1 MARRLTETLY
11 FVRNMD
17 DAIQFYTQQVGF
29 AVEQRFD
36 WGFTVLTV
44 DGDNRLGLVLESEWE
59 REYPDEDE
67 LPRPRIAIQSDN
79 FHAELNRLRMHG
91 IPFGTIRGEAG
102 TRQSVTFFDPD
113 ENPVFLWA
121 DPAEPLV
128 SA

>member
-29 AVEQRFD
+29 AVDERFD
-36 WGFTVLTV
+36 WGFPVLTV

-67 LPRPRIAIQSDN
+67 LPRPRIAIQTDD
-79 FHAELNRLRMHG
+79 FHAELYRLQNSG
-91 IPFGTIRGEAG
+91 VPIGTIKGEKG
-102 TRQSVTFFDPD
+102 KRQSVTFFDPD

-121 DPAEPLV
+121 DPEEKL
-128 SA
+128 